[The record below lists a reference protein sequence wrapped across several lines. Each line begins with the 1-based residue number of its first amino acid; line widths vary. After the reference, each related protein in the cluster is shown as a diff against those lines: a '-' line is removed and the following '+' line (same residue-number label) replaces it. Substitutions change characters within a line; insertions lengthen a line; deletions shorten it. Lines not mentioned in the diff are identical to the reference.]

1 MIQNY
6 FKQSVLVQTP
16 TKSISTTTGET
27 VEKWST
33 GTTVKASIR
42 PLSLDKQYIQNK
54 SYALVT
60 HRMYST
66 YLPDVNDRVY
76 YDSRYYQI
84 MSIIDPMTMGRFY
97 QVDMRHVS

>member
-6 FKQSVLVQTP
+6 FNQSVLVQTP
-16 TKSISTTTGET
+16 TKSISTDTGEN
-27 VEKWST
+27 VESWST
-33 GTTVKASIR
+33 GTTVKASVR
-42 PLSLDKQYIQNK
+42 PLSLDKQYIQNQ
-54 SYALVT
+54 SHVLVT

-66 YLPDVNDRVY
+66 HLPDVNDRVY

-84 MSIIDPMTMGRFY
+84 VSIIDPMTMSRFY